1 MKEMKMTDL
10 TPEFMK
16 VLESLKTTQEMKE
29 YCRKEGY
36 DLTDELVK
44 NI

>member
-10 TPEFMK
+10 TPEIMK
-16 VLESLKTTQEMKE
+16 GLEGLKTTQEMNGKALQAVRTLE
-29 YCRKEGY
+29 PFKSR
-36 DLTDELVK
+36 